1 MKRGPD
7 KSPESPAPPKRRVS
21 ALTSINVT
29 LPLDTLVSE
38 LSIARCQL
46 V

>member
-1 MKRGPD
+1 M
-7 KSPESPAPPKRRVS
+7 
-21 ALTSINVT
+21 TSINVT

-46 V
+46 VAICRALAQDGTVDRDG